1 MNELNKYEEVKA
13 TIGYDIPLSKD
24 TFAKDKAS
32 LFISF
37 SIGGDKLD
45 KEEYRKEVREVV
57 KELAEDTKQVLREQ
71 WVGISETVEEL
82 KSTRNDLIDKLRAE
96 LSVEYDGKLAKAKE
110 MILELRE
117 ENKLLK
123 ENK

>member
-13 TIGYDIPLSKD
+13 TVGYDIPLSKD
-24 TFAKDKAS
+24 TFAKEKAS
-32 LFISF
+32 LFLSF
-37 SIGGDKLD
+37 TIGADKLD
-45 KEEYRKEVREVV
+45 REEYRKEVREVV

-71 WVGISETVEEL
+71 WTGISETVEEL

-123 ENK
+123 EKK